1 MGIFGGIK
9 DMFTGGGGQPGFEG
23 MNKTQRNQM
32 MAYQLHN
39 QQRATDRM
47 NQNDLATDYRYQL
60 QQATLPYLFQQMGIN
75 PQYDS
80 SGKITGYNAN
90 QWGGED
96 GAQFYGDGQ
105 EWQARAGTS
114 DGGYGGGGGVVAR
127 PQGDEFMQ
135 YSMATAPGISQAGG
149 QLSLQQARNDAAMT
163 PWTMQNAGYT
173 PQYDEAGNLTGI
185 TGDDRFQQQYTDQG
199 NEFNRNMNDQLG
211 GMEASRQYLNQGM
224 EGDLGRLETS
234 RQYSVGS
241 FDPALQAAQR
251 NMTFEEGQINPQLQR
266 LGMQYGGNGQYVN
279 DPNSPEAR
287 SRSMQALFLNRAN
300 DAMAGKTQQ
309 DPTLVRQLQ
318 QEEQALRN
326 QLAASLGPDY
336 ATSTPG
342 MAALADFS
350 KRRAEAYYGDTQNQM
365 NQGVQNA
372 NSLGQYG
379 LSTMDRLF
387 GVGKGM
393 RDSTNAYG
401 NLAQARAGTDLSYQG
416 LQQQGR
422 NSQANMNLGFG
433 NAALAGRQAQ
443 GQGNLNYMNAGNAV
457 RQQNI
462 GNIFG
467 ASGNARASQQAMQ
480 PWAQMAE
487 DRPLKQQM
495 YRSQRMN
502 DLYTGLN
509 FATRDPGY
517 LNSAALAGQLGSQ
530 SPALPW
536 ATADWEGDIGRHNT
550 NINNIW
556 WQNFMKSAGSSTGK
570 AAGSMAGGAI

>member
-9 DMFTGGGGQPGFEG
+9 DLFTGGGGAPKFQG
-23 MNKTQRNQM
+23 MNKSQQNAM

-47 NQNDLATDYRYQL
+47 NQNDLANDYRYQL
-60 QQATLPYLFQQMGIN
+60 QQATLPYLFQQMGID

-80 SGKITGYNAN
+80 NGKLTGYNQN

-96 GAQFYGDGQ
+96 QAQY
-105 EWQARAGTS
+105 
-114 DGGYGGGGGVVAR
+114 YGGGTPDISRTGEYFASTQANNDAR
-127 PQGDEFMQ
+127 MQ
-135 YSMATAPGISQAGG
+135 PWVMQQAGY
-149 QLSLQQARNDAAMT
+149 NPT
-163 PWTMQNAGYT
+163 
-173 PQYDEAGNLTGI
+173 YDESGNLTGI
-185 TGDDRFQQQYTDQG
+185 TGEDRFQQQYTDQG
-199 NEFNRNMNDQLG
+199 NQFNQNMNDQLG

-224 EGDLGRLETS
+224 EGDLGRLEAS

-241 FDPALQAAQR
+241 YDPAMQAAQR

-279 DPNSPEAR
+279 DPNSPEAQ
-287 SRSMQALFLNRAN
+287 SRTMQSLFLNRAN
-300 DAMAGKTQQ
+300 DAIAGKTQQ

-318 QEEQALRN
+318 QEEQALRS
-326 QLAASLGPDY
+326 QLQASLGPDY

-342 MAALADFS
+342 AAALADFA

-372 NSLGQYG
+372 NALGAYG

-387 GVGKGM
+387 NVGRGM
-393 RDSTNAYG
+393 RDATGQYG
-401 NLAQARAGTDLSYQG
+401 NLAQARAGTDLGYQG
-416 LQQQGR
+416 MQQQGR
-422 NSQANMNLGFG
+422 SNQANMNLGFG

-443 GQGNLNYMNAGNAV
+443 GAGNLNFMNAGNAV
-457 RQQNI
+457 RQQNM

-467 ASGNARASQQAMQ
+467 AAASARASQAAMQ

-487 DRPLKQQM
+487 DRPLREQALRNQQQALLNQQQAL
-495 YRSQRMN
+495 RSQRMS
-502 DLYTGLN
+502 DLYSGLN

-517 LNSAALAGQLGSQ
+517 LQSAALSAQIGSQ

-536 ATADWEGDIGRHNT
+536 ASADWQGDIGRHNS

-556 WQNFMKSAGSSTGK
+556 WQNFMKSAGSSTGNL
-570 AAGSMAGGAI
+570 AGSVVGAAI

>member
-1 MGIFGGIK
+1 MGIFGGVK
-9 DMFTGGGGQPGFEG
+9 DLFTGGGGAPEFQG
-23 MNKTQRNQM
+23 MNKSQRNAM
-32 MAYQLHN
+32 MNYQLHN

-47 NQNDLATDYRYQL
+47 NQNDLATDWRYNT
-60 QQATLPYLFQQMGIN
+60 QQATMPYLFQQMGIN
-75 PQYDS
+75 PQYDDQ
-80 SGKITGYNAN
+80 GNLTGYSDA
-90 QWGGED
+90 GG
-96 GAQFYGDGQ
+96 
-105 EWQARAGTS
+105 
-114 DGGYGGGGGVVAR
+114 
-127 PQGDEFMQ
+127 
-135 YSMATAPGISQAGG
+135 ATADYAAGRTPQISSTGEYFSTAQAN
-149 QLSLQQARNDAAMT
+149 NDSRMQ
-163 PWTMQNAGYT
+163 PWTMQQAGYS

-199 NEFNRNMNDQLG
+199 NQFNQNMNDQLG

-224 EGDLGRLETS
+224 EGDLGRLESS

-241 FDPALQAAQR
+241 YDPAMQASQR

-266 LGMQYGGNGQYVN
+266 LGMQYGNNGQYVN
-279 DPNSPEAR
+279 DPNSPEAQ
-287 SRSMQALFLNRAN
+287 SRNMQSLFLNRAN

-318 QEEQALRN
+318 QEEESLRN

-387 GVGKGM
+387 NVGRGM
-393 RDSTNAYG
+393 RDATGQYG
-401 NLAQARAGTDLSYQG
+401 QLAQARGNTDLGYQG
-416 LQQQGR
+416 MQQQGR
-422 NSQANMNLGFG
+422 ANQANMNLGFG
-433 NAALAGRQAQ
+433 NAALTGRQAQ
-443 GQGNLNYMNAGNAV
+443 GQGNLNYMNAGNTV

-467 ASGNARASQQAMQ
+467 AAGNARASQQAMQ

-487 DRPLKQQM
+487 NRPMQQQNL
-495 YRSQRMN
+495 RSQRMS

-517 LNSAALAGQLGSQ
+517 LQSAALSGQIGSNSAAL
-530 SPALPW
+530 PW
-536 ATADWEGDIGRHNT
+536 ASADWQGKVT
-550 NINNIW
+550 NDATNMNNMFW
-556 WQNFMKSAGSSTGK
+556 RAMAQSAGSSV
-570 AAGSMAGGAI
+570 GSMAGGGIKGNMGMG